1 MIYLGTIGLIM
12 NFAGTVMIALS
23 FGSNPSGGY
32 QADTA
37 GRRMYLASFL
47 RPKLFWFGLAVIALG
62 CSCANSFQKRRAIFK
77 IGRGNAERLSRL
89 VPIEL

>member
-37 GRRMYLASFL
+37 GRRISGIVPAPKAVLVRLGSDCARVFL
-47 RPKLFWFGLAVIALG
+47 
-62 CSCANSFQKRRAIFK
+62 CQ
-77 IGRGNAERLSRL
+77 L
-89 VPIEL
+89 VPEAARNFQNWPG